1 MIHDNNPENI
11 LLYHYV
17 EEMISD
23 YGTFFNENL
32 KDQNMTIKELSV
44 LLRIRFDDIATQK
57 DLVDVFK
64 VSDAYIA
71 KLLRKFENNEYIVRM
86 EDPQNRRKK
95 IVKLTSKGVEKT
107 DELIMVITNWENE
120 ITSKLTDEEIAT
132 LKKILFK
139 ISI

>member
-17 EEMISD
+17 EEIISD

>member
-17 EEMISD
+17 EEIISD

-86 EDPQNRRKK
+86 DDTQNSRKK

>member
-1 MIHDNNPENI
+1 
-11 LLYHYV
+11 
-17 EEMISD
+17 
-23 YGTFFNENL
+23 
-32 KDQNMTIKELSV
+32 
-44 LLRIRFDDIATQK
+44 
-57 DLVDVFK
+57 
-64 VSDAYIA
+64 
-71 KLLRKFENNEYIVRM
+71 M